1 MDLNLNEARNIISRL
16 EKTVRDLENKRNNI
30 ATVTIAPGEDYH
42 DYINDTVDNLSER
55 IIEYNVAINTI
66 HEIIMMANVGE
77 KITFGGKEMTVA
89 AALNL
94 AKQRRREAAN
104 FKKLGSYL
112 PRKRGT
118 GFGEKDNLIQV
129 ATFDIQ
135 KYANI
140 AAQMEEENEELSKL
154 IDANNQAVVISIDDD
169 LIPSATVPQKVVT
182 SDNSFPDIPPK
193 GYSIRK

>member
-1 MDLNLNEARNIISRL
+1 MDINLNEARNIIARL
-16 EKTVRDLENKRNNI
+16 EKTVHELENKRDNI
-30 ATVTIAPGEDYH
+30 ATVTIAPGEDFH

-55 IIEYNVAINTI
+55 IIDYNVAINTI

-77 KITFGGKEMTVA
+77 KITFNGKEMTVA

-94 AKQRRREAAN
+94 AKQRRRETAK

-154 IDANNQAVVISIDDD
+154 IDANNQAVTISIDDD
-169 LIPSATVPQKVVT
+169 LIPSAIVPQKTVV
-182 SDNSFPDIPPK
+182 SDNSFPEPPR
-193 GYSIRK
+193 GYSTRK